1 MLISP
6 LQGSISIS
14 RDLPIQNRARKA
26 VAMIVRITQVSYN
39 STPKGRAHHLGLA
52 PELVPDIEGKE
63 DGQVDIYR
71 TLHQPMQYTQT

>member
-1 MLISP
+1 
-6 LQGSISIS
+6 
-14 RDLPIQNRARKA
+14 
-26 VAMIVRITQVSYN
+26 MIVRITQVSYN